1 MTLKKDDKTV
11 VKKPKAKMWLKPK
24 RVEEQVKEIQ
34 KKACEAEV
42 EEGSVIEVAKE
53 GERKDW
59 DEEGDSSSG
68 PSGKTLSP
76 EERERNLQDLFRHQR
91 NFLKRVLADTDDEEE
106 EKKEKEQEEQ
116 SALP

>member
-34 KKACEAEV
+34 KKACQAEV

-53 GERKDW
+53 EERKDW
-59 DEEGDSSSG
+59 EADDDDNSSSG

-76 EERERNLQDLFRHQR
+76 EERERNLQELFRQQR
-91 NFLKRVLADTDDEEE
+91 NFLRKVLADTDDEEE
-106 EKKEKEQEEQ
+106 EKEKKYSEEQ
-116 SALP
+116 N

>member
-1 MTLKKDDKTV
+1 
-11 VKKPKAKMWLKPK
+11 MWLKPK

-59 DEEGDSSSG
+59 DEDSSSG

-106 EKKEKEQEEQ
+106 EKKEEEQEEQ